1 METHT
6 IVGVFENDLQAR
18 RAVDRLVEWGFT
30 RDNVQITSNTTMEMK
45 PAIASDTS
53 APHQSIGA
61 VFRRLFGGK
70 ASHEDVDL
78 YAEAVRRGGTVVTVT
93 SGSDDG
99 ADSAADILN
108 EHGAVDIEVH
118 ARYLRESGWQGSPS
132 APTTPSATSAD
143 SKVTPNGQAESPS
156 RERQRDKGGAR
167 IYSRTGRGE
176 SE

>member
-30 RDNVQITSNTTMEMK
+30 RDNVQITSNTTAEIQ
-45 PAIASDTS
+45 PATASDTS
-53 APHQSIGA
+53 APQSIGA
-61 VFRRLFGGK
+61 VFRRLFGRS

-78 YAEAVRRGGTVVTVT
+78 YAEAVRRGGAVVTVT

-108 EHGAVDIEVH
+108 EHGAIDIEVH
-118 ARYLRESGWQGSPS
+118 ARYLRESGWQGSSPARTDATS
-132 APTTPSATSAD
+132 LDAGATSA
-143 SKVTPNGQAESPS
+143 GQAEPPS

-167 IYSRTGRGE
+167 IYSRSGQSE
-176 SE
+176 SQ